1 MGSGKL
7 SKQDGPVSMAR
18 SRRAP
23 ADRVLDA
30 AHELFRQQSIDAVG
44 VDTISARSGVSKS
57 TLYRHFPSKGALV
70 EAYLRRH
77 HDRRLQEWVDAVQ
90 GGGGDPV
97 ERMLG
102 VFDWLGVWFGS
113 EDFRGCRFL
122 NAAVQ
127 LPDPAHPAFGIPAQ
141 HKESVRGLLVELG
154 EEAGVPDP
162 DELAYEIALLIDGAI
177 MHALLEGSP
186 QPAARAKHLA
196 RLAVGARGVAPAD

>member
-1 MGSGKL
+1 
-7 SKQDGPVSMAR
+7 MAR
-18 SRRAP
+18 SPQAP
-23 ADRVLDA
+23 ADRVLEA

-90 GGGGDPV
+90 GDGGDPV
-97 ERMLG
+97 ARLLG
-102 VFDWLGVWFGS
+102 VFDWLAAWFGS

-127 LPDPAHPAFGIPAQ
+127 LPDPAHPAFGIPAA
-141 HKESVRGLLVELG
+141 HKESVRVLLVELG
-154 EEAGVPDP
+154 REAGAPDP
-162 DELAYEIALLIDGAI
+162 EELAHQIALLIDGAI
-177 MHALLEGSP
+177 MHALLEGG
-186 QPAARAKHLA
+186 PAPAGRAKHLA
-196 RLAVGARGVAPAD
+196 RLAVAAQGVAAASP